1 MKKTAV
7 LTTWYPSVEPYL
19 EKFITSINN
28 QTDKNFSLI
37 ILNNRFLNSKKFKKK
52 INKKINVIE
61 IFSRL
66 NNITTNR
73 KKLIKFAIKM
83 QFENLI
89 FSDSDDYFTKN
100 RIFLTKKNLR
110 NNDIVVNQILIKKNK
125 RNPIKFIKENIIKSI
140 KEKKF
145 DLTKSNIF
153 GLSNTALKSQHVK
166 KIIGQINKNV
176 KIFDWFFW
184 ILIKPLKKSVIFEK
198 KIKTFYNL
206 HGDNQTFTY
215 SKMNNNNYLDL
226 LKIRKKNFFYLQK
239 TNRFYFKYYLEE
251 KKNYQEI
258 ENKVKLSKMKIPE
271 VINYNKNYKKKLWWE
286 K

>member
-140 KEKKF
+140 K
-145 DLTKSNIF
+145 
-153 GLSNTALKSQHVK
+153 
-166 KIIGQINKNV
+166 
-176 KIFDWFFW
+176 
-184 ILIKPLKKSVIFEK
+184 
-198 KIKTFYNL
+198 
-206 HGDNQTFTY
+206 
-215 SKMNNNNYLDL
+215 
-226 LKIRKKNFFYLQK
+226 
-239 TNRFYFKYYLEE
+239 
-251 KKNYQEI
+251 
-258 ENKVKLSKMKIPE
+258 
-271 VINYNKNYKKKLWWE
+271 
-286 K
+286 